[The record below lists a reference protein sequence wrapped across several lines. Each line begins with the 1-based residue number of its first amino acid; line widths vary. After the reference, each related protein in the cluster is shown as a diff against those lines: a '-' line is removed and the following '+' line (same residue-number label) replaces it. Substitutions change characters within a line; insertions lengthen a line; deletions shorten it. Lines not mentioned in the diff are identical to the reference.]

1 MNESILHQ
9 PEGKT
14 LEFKRDLTSPRN
26 FLKTLVAFYDDRIEV
41 ESPGILLPGMTVVEM
56 KRGISQI
63 RNPVIARVFKELN
76 LIEQWGSGV
85 PDIFREASKLGLP
98 EPEIIEICMRVRFI
112 VHLKEPTVLVSRGSV
127 TPTPQVTPQVK
138 KMVQIMEGEM
148 SREEIQQALGLK
160 DRKSFRTSYLL
171 PAMDAGLIEM
181 TMPDKPSSRS
191 QKYRLTADGKA
202 GLDLRQ

>member
-1 MNESILHQ
+1 
-9 PEGKT
+9 
-14 LEFKRDLTSPRN
+14 
-26 FLKTLVAFYDDRIEV
+26 
-41 ESPGILLPGMTVVEM
+41 
-56 KRGISQI
+56 
-63 RNPVIARVFKELN
+63 
-76 LIEQWGSGV
+76 
-85 PDIFREASKLGLP
+85 
-98 EPEIIEICMRVRFI
+98 
-112 VHLKEPTVLVSRGSV
+112 
-127 TPTPQVTPQVK
+127 
-138 KMVQIMEGEM
+138 MEGEM